1 MTWARETV
9 VADER
14 ESVAEQPRAL
24 DDARQQLAATSEILT
39 ALGRS
44 GADPEAV
51 LGTIVDSVHRL
62 CHADQAQIYLVA
74 GERYRLARSSGL
86 SEEARAFID
95 EHPLTLDRATLVGRV
110 GLDRRTQQIE
120 DVLADPDYGRPDV
133 QQVGGFRTTLG
144 APMLLD
150 DEVVGVLLLWRSRV
164 SPFDEHSCT
173 LVTTFAAQAD
183 IALRQVQLVREL
195 ETRGDELTSRVA
207 QLEALNEVSHA
218 VSSSLE
224 LDQVLA
230 AVVATAVELSGTEGG
245 SLFEYDEDSRLFLLR
260 TAHGTDPALVDRLRE
275 TRIGLEGSL
284 VGRAAVEARTLQVP
298 DLDDAVLDQHQAALH
313 AYGWRSLLVV
323 PLLRETHVVGALVV
337 RRRSTGGFQPEVS
350 KLLETFAGQSAL
362 AISNAR
368 LFAELGAQRAELQA
382 VSQHKSDFLASMSHE
397 LRTPLNAVIG
407 FSEVLLD
414 RMAGELNDQQDEYL
428 RDIHDAGRHLL
439 ELLNE
444 ILDLSKVEAGQMT
457 LERTPFQVEEVLRA
471 GLALVRERASR
482 HTIELHL
489 EVAADTGAL
498 VGDELRFKQ
507 VVINLLS
514 NAVKFTPDGGRVSVE
529 ARRQHGQVH
538 VQVTDSGPGIAV
550 GDQQRIFESFQQGG
564 RGIRREEGTGLG
576 LTLSRRLVTLMGG
589 ELWLESEVGRG
600 STFGFQVP
608 VDPYSAG
615 ARQEA
620 KGPADRV
627 QPLVA
632 LIEDDPLAVE
642 LLTLH
647 LRDAGLEVVNASD
660 GPSGVGL
667 VQRLTPEAVVL
678 DIALPGIDGWEVLS
692 RLSVDPSTAAIPVV
706 VVSIVDE
713 RQRGLA
719 YGAAAYL
726 VKPVNREELI
736 GALASAGVSAGSVR

>member
-1 MTWARETV
+1 M
-9 VADER
+9 ADER
-14 ESVAEQPRAL
+14 GSVAESPRAL

-44 GADPEAV
+44 SADPEAV

-62 CHADQAQIYLVA
+62 CHADQAQIYLVD
-74 GERYRLARSSGL
+74 GPWYRLARSSGL
-86 SEEARAFID
+86 SKEVRAFI
-95 EHPLTLDRATLVGRV
+95 EQHPLTLDRATLVGRV
-110 GLDRRTQQIE
+110 GLDRLTQQIE
-120 DVLADPDYGRPDV
+120 DVLADPDYGRTDL
-133 QQVGGFRTTLG
+133 QRVGGFRTTLG

-150 DEVVGVLLLWRSRV
+150 DEVVGVLLLWRSQV
-164 SPFDEHSCT
+164 APFDEQSCA
-173 LVTTFAAQAD
+173 LLTTFAAQAA

-195 ETRGDELTSRVA
+195 ETRGDELASRVA

-218 VSSSLE
+218 VSSSLQ
-224 LDQVLA
+224 LDEVLA
-230 AVVATAVELSGTEGG
+230 TVVATAVELSGTEGG
-245 SLFEYDEDSRLFLLR
+245 SLFEYDEESRLFLLR
-260 TAHGTDPALVDRLRE
+260 TAYGTDPELVDRIRD

-284 VGRAAVEARTLQVP
+284 VGRAAVEARTVQVP
-298 DLDDAVLDQHQAALH
+298 DLDEAVLDRHQAALH
-313 AYGWRSLLVV
+313 AFGWRSMLVV
-323 PLLRETHVVGALVV
+323 PLLRKKQVVGALVV
-337 RRRSTGGFQPEVS
+337 RRRSTGGFEPDVCE
-350 KLLETFAGQSAL
+350 LLETFAGQSAL

-368 LFAELGAQRAELQA
+368 LFAELGSQRTELQA

-457 LERTPFQVEEVLRA
+457 LDQTPFHVQEVLRA
-471 GLALVRERASR
+471 GLALVRDRASR
-482 HTIELHL
+482 HGIELHL
-489 EVAADTGAL
+489 NVAADTGSL

-514 NAVKFTPDGGRVSVE
+514 NAVKFTPDGGRVSVA
-529 ARRQHGQVH
+529 ARRQQRQVH
-538 VQVTDSGPGIAV
+538 VQVTDTGPGIAA

-600 STFGFQVP
+600 STFGFRVP

-632 LIEDDPLAVE
+632 LIEDDPLAVD

-647 LRDAGLEVVNASD
+647 LRDAGFEVVSASD

-667 VQRLTPEAVVL
+667 VQRLSPEAVVL
-678 DIALPGIDGWEVLS
+678 DISLPGIDGWGVLS
-692 RLSVDPSTAAIPVV
+692 RLSADPSTAAIPVV

-713 RQRGLA
+713 RRRGLA
-719 YGAAAYL
+719 SGATAYL
-726 VKPVNREELI
+726 VKPVNRDELI
-736 GALASAGVSAGSVR
+736 DALTRAGVSAGAVR